1 MRLARAHRPF
11 RFFTRVCLTRLT
23 GLKARNLVE
32 LCDHLKAAPDSVVY
46 HHTHRFLRQ
55 HQYLVPE
62 PPNDFAYWVAN
73 ILGDE
78 RLAEQLAAIDT
89 LRFSSLE
96 ELKGALVEAIE
107 GHLKIYTKDLEV
119 PEGKE
124 FYFMQAIRFSVP
136 TPHVA
141 HDLADFRQCL
151 GRVSLSSLYLHL
163 FEALLRPP
171 FGLNDFAT
179 WLETELDE
187 RALARKVTHLD
198 PYTQTL
204 EDLRS
209 RLIGIVERRIQE
221 ISHAG
226 P

>member
-1 MRLARAHRPF
+1 MSVARARHPF

-23 GLKARNLVE
+23 GLRARNLGE
-32 LCDHLKAAPDSVVY
+32 LRDHLKAAPDSVVY
-46 HHTHRFLRQ
+46 QHTHRFLRQ

-78 RLAEQLAAIDT
+78 GLAERLAAIDT
-89 LRFSSLE
+89 LRFSSLD

-107 GHLKIYTKDLEV
+107 GHLKMQAKSVEV

-124 FYFMQAIRFSVP
+124 FHFMQAIRFSVP
-136 TPHVA
+136 TPHEA
-141 HDLADFRQCL
+141 HDLAGFRQCL

-171 FGLNDFAT
+171 LGVNDFAT

-187 RALARKVTHLD
+187 GALAKKVTHLE

-209 RLIGIVERRIQE
+209 RLIGIVERRLQE